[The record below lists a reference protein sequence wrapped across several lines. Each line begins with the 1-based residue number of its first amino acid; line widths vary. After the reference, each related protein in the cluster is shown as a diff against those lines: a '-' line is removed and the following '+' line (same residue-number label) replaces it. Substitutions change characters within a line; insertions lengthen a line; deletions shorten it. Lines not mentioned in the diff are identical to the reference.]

1 MKCKVSAD
9 IDFCETIFNWK
20 KNQDWEKIFGV
31 HIFLSSKSSM
41 ESQNNKSNE
50 KLKYTFKRKW

>member
-9 IDFCETIFNWK
+9 IDFCETIFNLK

-41 ESQNNKSNE
+41 ESQNNKSN
-50 KLKYTFKRKW
+50 KKVKIQY